1 MKSTIG
7 SFDSTPVDLT
17 IPISLQDDGWQ
28 LSQERHTRANQW
40 QGYLNYL
47 CLGVCL
53 PWLSASFK
61 GVSIDFDPDATGVR
75 KWVAPSFW
83 EVVDGSIVTIDRSRI
98 CLLPHTSYDRRE
110 LRVPREWMEIPE
122 WIADY
127 YWAVQID
134 LDAQSATIWGGTSHA
149 QIQQRGSYD
158 ELDRTYYIDGDDLQ
172 CPYSY
177 DELDRTYYIDGD
189 DLQYPSAAPT
199 RGQVSPLKT
208 LLADRADKYL
218 IEWSRPQLAIP
229 RLEIAETA
237 VEDWLSLVA
246 NDSWRL
252 ELFYRRAGLVLPL
265 TVED

>member
-1 MKSTIG
+1 MISTIG

-17 IPISLQDDGWQ
+17 IPISLWDDGWQ
-28 LSQERHTRANQW
+28 LSQQRHTRANQW

-53 PWLSASFK
+53 PWLSANFR
-61 GVSIDFDPDATGVR
+61 GVSIDFDPYATGVR

-83 EVVDGSIVTIDRSRI
+83 EVVDGSIVIIDRSRV
-98 CLLPHTSYDRRE
+98 CLLPHTSYDRSE

-149 QIQQRGSYD
+149 QIQQRGTYD
-158 ELDRTYYIDGDDLQ
+158 ELDRTYYIDA
-172 CPYSY
+172 
-177 DELDRTYYIDGD
+177 D
-189 DLQYPSAAPT
+189 DLQYPSSAPT
-199 RGQVSPLKT
+199 RGQVSPLNT
-208 LLADRADKYL
+208 LVADRADRYL

-229 RLEIAETA
+229 RLEIPEANLG
-237 VEDWLSLVA
+237 DWLSLIA
-246 NDSWRL
+246 EDSWRL
-252 ELFYRRAGLVLPL
+252 ELFYRRAGLVSPL